1 MVVVV
6 VMLMMM
12 TTISHLE
19 KEWDYKQHVLN
30 NWLKLFV
37 LFLHM

>member
-1 MVVVV
+1 MMMVVVV
-6 VMLMMM
+6 VV

-19 KEWDYKQHVLN
+19 KEWDYKQHVLD